1 MAKLPT
7 RNTCLQKHFYSHQEA
22 MNPRIYRETGDLK
35 FHSGDMAS
43 STAPMA
49 DMDSL
54 RTEVKLLWLKSL
66 QIQNNYLRDGVNQI
80 HKIRDVDSRQYNDT
94 VEHLVSVSNVKWALR
109 LQLRDNL
116 GLSIEHWHNG
126 SSNNDFMGTEHV
138 LNSCMT
144 QVKWIGSYVSPS
156 YQSRK
161 EGRPPIRRTKNLLEV
176 KLHSHMFPTSSA
188 P

>member
-7 RNTCLQKHFYSHQEA
+7 RNTCLQKHLYSHQEA

-49 DMDSL
+49 DMDIL

-109 LQLRDNL
+109 LQLCDDL
-116 GLSIEHWHNG
+116 GVSIKHWHSG
-126 SSNNDFMGTEHV
+126 SSNNDFLDPTR
-138 LNSCMT
+138 T
-144 QVKWIGSYVSPS
+144 QQVHDASEEVVMFLCGSELPFEE
-156 YQSRK
+156 
-161 EGRPPIRRTKNLLEV
+161 EGRLESKESLREDHLV
-176 KLHSHMFPTSSA
+176 SLIK
-188 P
+188 